1 MSTRARTAEAT
12 VVAVDLGGTWLR
24 VAAFDDGGSMGSPVR
39 VPTPSAGGPEAVVEA
54 LCELC
59 QETAHGSQPKVVIG
73 VPGPVDPRRGV
84 VHGAPNLPGWKEVPL
99 LELVRARL
107 GWECRVEHDAG
118 LAALGEHR
126 RGAGRGSVNFAYV
139 TVSTGIGAGL
149 ILDRRL
155 YRGSQGTA
163 GEFGH
168 MVVEPGGPR
177 CRCGNR
183 GCLEAVASGTAI
195 AQMGGRASGA
205 EVSEAAAAGDLE
217 ARDVLDRAAGHL
229 GRALGGLLNLLN
241 LDAVAL
247 GGGVFNSGPRFWEQM
262 VEAVAEG
269 SFPGPRRH
277 ATLAPAELRGDAG
290 LLGAFELAQ
299 DDWEPRRF

>member
-1 MSTRARTAEAT
+1 MKGEAARTP

-24 VAAFDDGGSMGSPVR
+24 VAPFDEAGEMGRTVR
-39 VPTPSAGGPEAVVEA
+39 VPTPAANGPARVVEA
-54 LCELC
+54 ICDLAAEAAPGRRPRL
-59 QETAHGSQPKVVIG
+59 VIG
-73 VPGPVDPRRGV
+73 VPGPVDPAKGV
-84 VHGAPNLPGWKEVPL
+84 VHGAPNLPGWKEVAL
-99 LELVRARL
+99 RQLIQERL

-126 RGAGRGSVNFAYV
+126 RGAGRGSSNFAYV

-149 ILDRRL
+149 ILGRRL

-168 MVVEPGGPR
+168 VVVEPDGPR

-183 GCLEAVASGTAI
+183 GCLEAVASGTGI
-195 AQMGGRASGA
+195 AERAGMASGA
-205 EVSEAAAAGDLE
+205 EVSRAAAKGDPAAQE
-217 ARDVLDRAAGHL
+217 VLDRAADHL

-247 GGGVFNSGPRFWEQM
+247 GGGVFNAGSQFWERM
-262 VEAVAEG
+262 VEAVAQG

-277 ATLAPAELRGDAG
+277 ARLAPAELKGDAG
-290 LLGAFELAQ
+290 LLGAYELAQ
-299 DDWEPRRF
+299 GDWAAD

>member
-1 MSTRARTAEAT
+1 M
-12 VVAVDLGGTWLR
+12 VAVDLGGTWLR
-24 VAAFDDGGSMGSPVR
+24 VAPFDEAGEMGRTVR
-39 VPTPSAGGPEAVVEA
+39 VPTPAAHGPTRVVEA
-54 LCELC
+54 ICDLA
-59 QETAHGSQPKVVIG
+59 TAAADGGRPRLVIG
-73 VPGPVDPRRGV
+73 VPGPVDPAQGV
-84 VHGAPNLPGWKEVPL
+84 VHGAPNLPGWREVAL
-99 LELVRARL
+99 RELIQVRL

-126 RGAGRGSVNFAYV
+126 RGAGRGSTNFAYV

-149 ILDRRL
+149 ILGRRL

-168 MVVEPGGPR
+168 VVVEPDGPR

-195 AQMGGRASGA
+195 AERAGMASGA
-205 EVSEAAAAGDLE
+205 EVSRAAAAGDLAAQE
-217 ARDVLDRAAGHL
+217 VLDRAADHL

-247 GGGVFNSGPRFWEQM
+247 GGGVFNSGPLFWERM
-262 VEAVAEG
+262 VEAVAQG

-277 ATLAPAELRGDAG
+277 ARLAPAELKGDAG
-290 LLGAFELAQ
+290 LLGAYELAQ
-299 DDWEPRRF
+299 GDWAAD